1 MIPAFDSYKE
11 RFNVESSDEIK
22 PGLEAIEQAM
32 EMLGH
37 PELSVPVVHVA
48 GTNGKGSTI
57 AMLEAICRAHD
68 LKTMTFTSPCIE
80 DVHDQIKIN
89 NGPLAPFQMD
99 AIFKELK
106 AAGVS
111 GLLTDFE
118 LLTAAAF
125 MACKMYKPDIA
136 IIEAGMGGR
145 FDSTNVV
152 RPIVSIIPSIALEH
166 TNFLGDTLAKI
177 AYHKAGILK
186 PNAVAV
192 IGELPQEA
200 FDVVQEEAIK
210 QEVMLRV
217 DGEDFEALIG
227 DTYVQGLLEIND
239 LTRNL
244 KGAHQR
250 HNMALAI
257 TAFIEI
263 AQKLSRTIHEDL
275 VRQAIAKAT
284 VAGRFEQLSKN
295 VFLDGAHNPASAASL
310 RKTITDLYPN
320 TPIHI
325 VMGILRDKDVD
336 GVLRE
341 LEQVCDDFTFVEVER
356 EQHRLMPA
364 EQLLVHSQATNKH
377 VSGNALEA
385 VLEKRKEPG
394 IVIMT
399 GSLYLL
405 AQWRHTLQE
414 VFRAQ

>member
-125 MACKMYKPDIA
+125 IACKMYKPDIA

-200 FDVVQEEAIK
+200 FNVVQEEAIK
-210 QEVMLRV
+210 QEVILRV

-364 EQLLVHSQATNKH
+364 EQLLAHSQATNQH

>member
-125 MACKMYKPDIA
+125 IACKMYKPDIA

-200 FDVVQEEAIK
+200 FNVVQEEAIK
-210 QEVMLRV
+210 QEVILRV

-320 TPIHI
+320 TPIRI

-364 EQLLVHSQATNKH
+364 EQLLAHSQATNKH
-377 VSGNALEA
+377 VSSNALEA